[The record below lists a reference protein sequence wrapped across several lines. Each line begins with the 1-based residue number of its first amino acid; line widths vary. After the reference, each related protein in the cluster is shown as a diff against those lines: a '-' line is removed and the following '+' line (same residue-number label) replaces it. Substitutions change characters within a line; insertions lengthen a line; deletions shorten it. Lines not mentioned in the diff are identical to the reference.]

1 MREAAELAP
10 GFTLVRER
18 ARLQPRQPGW
28 RAHAP
33 NQVAAALLT
42 AAPGQRGD
50 PRPRADS
57 LGEAHE
63 LGLSPCP
70 FGKYLQWASLCVSF
84 LSVQLSSKILSSL
97 LLLQT
102 YDA

>member
-1 MREAAELAP
+1 MELAP
-10 GFTLVRER
+10 GFTLVSER
-18 ARLQPRQPGW
+18 ARLKPRQSGCGE
-28 RAHAP
+28 HAP
-33 NQVAAALLT
+33 SQVAAALLT
-42 AAPGQRGD
+42 AAPGQRRD
-50 PRPRADS
+50 PRPRANS
-57 LGEAHE
+57 LGKAHE